1 MTCRSDLRMQKCIKM
16 KILLKKSLLI
26 AVAFIGTV
34 SLSGCLNGGDSG
46 STSSP
51 ASSTPTT
58 SPTTK
63 EFGFSGVSSVTA
75 LGSTSLR
82 IQWSLATDTSV
93 TGYRIY
99 EMGTD
104 GTLTAIANVS
114 SSTTSYNHSSL
125 TAGTF
130 HNYVVRAFDATL
142 NDGNSN
148 FKGNYTHS
156 GATSVSITGT
166 TTATINFAAAGS
178 FADSVNVYGTSRG
191 VTTLLGSA
199 TNSATSF
206 SATGLKSGTTY
217 TFSTK
222 VVAAGIEY
230 DNSVS
235 QSAQT
240 TSQTSTKYKGV
251 MLVQAYGDAPGAPT
265 GTPQSRKTVIT
276 WNAFTGAVSSTA
288 YSLVRTGQG
297 AVLDSTTTT
306 ACTSSL
312 TTSCRVC
319 TASGTGPKTCSDT
332 NVAASPQA
340 YDYTVVLIP
349 TTGWP
354 EEMPV
359 SDSAYRVTVQ
369 IPPDNMVLVH
379 RDAANYEMCQ
389 LMGLSSD
396 ALNHQRCVYTGIGA
410 LPYSTGP
417 TASPLNL
424 TSGYYDFGYNL
435 FVDRW
440 VAACNWTRSQA
451 NGGTGMCGASNT
463 AGDCFGTATPTSTIG
478 TQGNVYYDTD
488 GGTCYYRQSG
498 GWVDLNNSSLSSA
511 ERALAYTVDPASNG
525 GFKPPMVNINQSNS
539 MSTCQA
545 VTDGYYGSKRLLR
558 NREYRAM
565 AAWRTLT
572 GEPDMSGVSDP
583 LTDTQISSYE
593 STSGATTHTTLNYCN
608 ANTHSGITATTFT
621 GTELARVAAGGPDS
635 FNIGSVGTKNCV
647 SRYGVQDHVG
657 NVWQWVSD
665 QMTCSTASHTCT
677 GIQSVVDTSNGYSS
691 SFDMNN
697 FLFNGIQGP
706 GATTGGQ
713 VAANYTF
720 DWTISNGVVGGT
732 GQGQGFGAGYFNFPL
747 ALPMVGNDGGNAK
760 QISTMT
766 AKFHGDYISIYTDN
780 GNTSRGLV
788 AGGTWGNGGTVGR
801 WTSNWYYSPTA
812 TSNGIGFRC
821 ALPAE

>member
-1 MTCRSDLRMQKCIKM
+1 MQECIKM
-16 KILLKKSLLI
+16 KIFLKKATLI
-26 AVAFIGTV
+26 AMTV
-34 SLSGCLNGGDSG
+34 MSVISLSGCLSGGDSG
-46 STSSP
+46 GSSSP
-51 ASSTPTT
+51 ASSTPTPST
-58 SPTTK
+58 PTTK
-63 EFGFSGVSSVTA
+63 DFGFSGVSSVTA

-82 IQWSLATDTSV
+82 IQWTLATDTSV
-93 TGYRIY
+93 TGYRVY

-130 HNYVVRAFDATL
+130 HNYVVRAFDATA

-148 FKGNYTHS
+148 FKGNYTFS
-156 GATSVSITGT
+156 GATSVNITGT
-166 TTATINFAAAGS
+166 TTATVNFAAAGS

-191 VTTLLGSA
+191 VTTLLGTAS
-199 TNSATSF
+199 NSATSF
-206 SATGLKSGTTY
+206 SATGLKSGSTY

-230 DNSVS
+230 DNSVT

-251 MLVQAYGDAPGAPT
+251 LLVQAYGDAPGAPT
-265 GTPQSRKTVIT
+265 GAPQSRKTVIT
-276 WNAFTGAVSSTA
+276 WNAFTGATGSTK
-288 YSLVRTGQG
+288 YSLVRTGLG
-297 AVLDSTTTT
+297 NTLDSTTTT

-312 TTSCRVC
+312 TTSCQVC
-319 TASGTGPKTCSDT
+319 SPTGTGAQTCTDS
-332 NVAASPQA
+332 NVALSPQA
-340 YDYTVVLIP
+340 YDYAVVLVP
-349 TTGWP
+349 TTNWP
-354 EEMPV
+354 EEMPA
-359 SDSAYRVTVQ
+359 SDSAYRITVH
-369 IPPDNMVLVH
+369 IPPTNMVLVH
-379 RDAANYEMCQ
+379 RDSVNYEMCQ
-389 LMGLSSD
+389 LMGISSTD
-396 ALNHQRCVYTGIGA
+396 PLNHQRCIYTGLGA
-410 LPYSTGP
+410 VPYSSGIGT
-417 TASPLNL
+417 SPLNL
-424 TSGYYDFGYNL
+424 NSGFYDFGYNL

-440 VAACNWTRSQA
+440 VAACNWTQSQA
-451 NGGTGMCGASNT
+451 SGGTGMCGAGNT
-463 AGDCFGTATPTSTIG
+463 AGNCFGTATPNATIG
-478 TQGNVYYDTD
+478 VQGNVYYDTD

-498 GWVDLNNSSLSSA
+498 SWVDLNNSGLSSA
-511 ERALAYTVDPASNG
+511 ERALAYTIDPVSNG
-525 GFKPPMVNINQSNS
+525 GYKPPMVNINQTNS

-545 VTDGYYGSKRLLR
+545 TVDVNYGAKRLLR
-558 NREYRAM
+558 QREYRAM
-565 AAWRTLT
+565 ASWRSLT
-572 GEPDMSGVSDP
+572 GEPNMVGAADP

-647 SRYGVQDHVG
+647 SRFGAQDHVG

-665 QMTCSTASHTCT
+665 QMTCSTVSHTCSGT
-677 GIQSVVDTSNGYSS
+677 SSALDSSNGYSS
-691 SFDMNN
+691 GFDMNN
-697 FLFNGIQGP
+697 FLFNGVQGP

-713 VAANYTF
+713 VAANYTS

-747 ALPMVGNDGGNAK
+747 GLPMFGNDSGNAK

-766 AKFHGDYISIYTDN
+766 AKFHGDYIALFTDN
-780 GNTSRGLV
+780 GNSSRGLF
-788 AGGTWGNGGTVGR
+788 AGGDWSNGGYVGR
-801 WTSNWYYSPTA
+801 WASAWNNSPAYTGN
-812 TSNGIGFRC
+812 SIGFRC